1 MHIGHYVFY
10 QITNRFKRQFNR
22 IVSRYDDRTKDWSFT
37 HWNHLCVLIFA
48 QLSGCAS
55 LRELVDIIQAHAK
68 RSYNLGFGA
77 TTPNRSVTPSPILS
91 VITESMKSLPAI
103 WSVRL
108 RREESPGSLNF
119 MEDSMLSTLRPLIS
133 VSRSSDGRNSG
144 VRREASGFIHRL
156 ILLLRY
162 LSFIESRRQRCMM
175 STRWTE
181 LNMRGL
187 PAMSLTVDTLTC
199 RDSLL
204 LNRLVPFSLSGRGL
218 LFFTSSRC
226 RLP

>member
-1 MHIGHYVFY
+1 MHLGHYVFY

-22 IVSRYDDRTKDWSFT
+22 IVSRYDDRTKEWSFT

-55 LRELVDIIQAHAK
+55 LRELVDVIQAHAK

-77 TTPNRSVTPSPILS
+77 TTPNRSVIS
-91 VITESMKSLPAI
+91 KSNTLA
-103 WSVRL
+103 RR
-108 RREESPGSLNF
+108 RREESPRSLNF
-119 MEDSMLSTLRPLIS
+119 MGDSMLSTLQPSTS
-133 VSRSSDGRNSG
+133 VSLSSDGQNFEL
-144 VRREASGFIHRL
+144 RREVSRFIHRL

-162 LSFIESRRQRCMM
+162 LSSIESRRQRFMM
-175 STRWTE
+175 STLWTG

-204 LNRLVPFSLSGRGL
+204 LNRLDGQIHRKKE
-218 LFFTSSRC
+218 
-226 RLP
+226 